1 VQPVVAYLAYG
12 ANMAEGVMQAHCP
25 RYAVAGIAE
34 LPGHRFAFTRRSI
47 RTGTGVADVVA
58 HAESSVWG
66 VLYEVQDLHGL
77 DGKEGAGWAY
87 VHYRVTVRVGD
98 DAREAMTYQ
107 VREPEPAEVRPG
119 SDYIAAILAAAR
131 TRGLPAEY
139 IKEIAELARAASSS
153 GRPP

>member
-1 VQPVVAYLAYG
+1 VVAYFAYG

-25 RYAVAGIAE
+25 RHLFAGIAE

-58 HAESSVWG
+58 DPASSVWG
-66 VLYEVQDLHGL
+66 VLYEVQDLDGL

-87 VHYRVTVRVGD
+87 VHYPVTVRVGD
-98 DAREAMTYQ
+98 DLREAMTYK
-107 VREPEPAEVRPG
+107 VREPEPAEVRPSSG
-119 SDYIAAILAAAR
+119 YIADVLAAAR

-139 IKEIAELARAASSS
+139 VQKIAALARSASSS
-153 GRPP
+153 APPA